1 MKAFSRF
8 SFFITTVAAIYFL
21 ENKYKIDFSEKFS
34 DLLSFLSIAIGFCIT
49 SLSLIAT
56 TKFSRNLY
64 EIESG
69 KSSNRTLLHELVEH
83 FQMANKFFL
92 VSIILIIAYLLF
104 EKLIKCEIK
113 IGILSL
119 SIHTILQSFITYF
132 IVASLFKFYKLTRL
146 IELYIIQAA
155 KKQ

>member
-1 MKAFSRF
+1 
-8 SFFITTVAAIYFL
+8 
-21 ENKYKIDFSEKFS
+21 
-34 DLLSFLSIAIGFCIT
+34 
-49 SLSLIAT
+49 
-56 TKFSRNLY
+56 
-64 EIESG
+64 
-69 KSSNRTLLHELVEH
+69 
-83 FQMANKFFL
+83 MANKFFL